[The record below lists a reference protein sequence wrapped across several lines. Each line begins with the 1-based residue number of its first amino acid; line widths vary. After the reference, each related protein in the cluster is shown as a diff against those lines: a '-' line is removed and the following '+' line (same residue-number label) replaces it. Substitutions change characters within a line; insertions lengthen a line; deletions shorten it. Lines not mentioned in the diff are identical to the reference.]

1 VRAIG
6 EIHHDTANGPANSS
20 QMPLAAKGCAFAPT
34 IEGPFHG
41 YRLVAKGFLDSANR
55 NDAKEIGFAIEE
67 LM

>member
-1 VRAIG
+1 
-6 EIHHDTANGPANSS
+6 
-20 QMPLAAKGCAFAPT
+20 MPLAAKGCAFAPT